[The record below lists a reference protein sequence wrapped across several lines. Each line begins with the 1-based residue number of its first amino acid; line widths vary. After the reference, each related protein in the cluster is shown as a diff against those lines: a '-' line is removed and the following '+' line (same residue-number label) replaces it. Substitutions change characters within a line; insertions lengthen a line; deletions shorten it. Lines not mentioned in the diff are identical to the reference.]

1 MPHALLLPSFLI
13 AREQAQRQGGGD
25 ETGREVYLRAVR
37 DAIRGGGCNTS
48 RAGTI
53 GAVLAATGCGSSAEA
68 ADWLPVPLE
77 CVVCPCFCT
86 LAETL

>member
-13 AREQAQRQGGGD
+13 AREQARRQGGG
-25 ETGREVYLRAVR
+25 EESGREVYLRAVR

-48 RAGTI
+48 RAGTV

-77 CVVCPCFCT
+77 CVACLCFCS
-86 LAETL
+86 LIETL